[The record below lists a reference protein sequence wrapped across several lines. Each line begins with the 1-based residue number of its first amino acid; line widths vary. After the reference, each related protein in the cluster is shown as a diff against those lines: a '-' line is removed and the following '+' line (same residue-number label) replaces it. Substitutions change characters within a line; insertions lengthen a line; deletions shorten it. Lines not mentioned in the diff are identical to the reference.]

1 MAGFSTKRDV
11 LEAHL
16 STKQNDTSDTFAS
29 AETLLSSEKH
39 HYPSGWRLTVIV
51 LGLCLGTLLVA
62 IDNTIIAVAIPEIVT
77 VFKSLNDVGWYGS
90 AYLLT
95 ATALQPILGKIYTF
109 FDLKII
115 YLGSMVIFEGEKHA
129 TAGMTESH
137 SR

>member
-1 MAGFSTKRDV
+1 MAESSTKRDV

-16 STKQNDTSDTFAS
+16 STKKDDTSVTFAS
-29 AETLLSSEKH
+29 AETLMSSETH
-39 HYPSGWRLTVIV
+39 HYPSGWRLTVII

-77 VFKSLNDVGWYGS
+77 IFKSLNDVGWYGS

-109 FDLKII
+109 FDLKIT
-115 YLGSMVIFEGEKHA
+115 YLGSMVFFEGEKHA
-129 TAGMTESH
+129 AAEMMKSH
-137 SR
+137 SH